1 MLDVNKSFGKVN
13 PVMGEDCANFEGLAA
28 CKTAPKTASTMDN
41 EQFRDVGVGD
51 ESRGWFS

>member
-1 MLDVNKSFGKVN
+1 MLAVNKSFGKVN

-51 ESRGWFS
+51 ESRG